1 MRLESLE
8 GMTPIQWLKK
18 KLDELNY
25 YNKIDTFPDTNKVRR
40 LLYVHP
46 DVVEIWRRN
55 PDGLLFDYK

>member
-25 YNKIDTFPDTNKVRR
+25 YNKIDIFPDTYKVRR

-55 PDGLLFDYK
+55 PDGLLLDCK